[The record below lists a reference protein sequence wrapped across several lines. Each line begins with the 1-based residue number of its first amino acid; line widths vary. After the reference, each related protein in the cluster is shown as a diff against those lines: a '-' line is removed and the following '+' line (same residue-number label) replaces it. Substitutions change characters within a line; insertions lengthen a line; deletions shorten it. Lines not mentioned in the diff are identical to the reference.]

1 MAKVDCRP
9 PPSSSLNNCCVCSP
23 KPAPAVPARH
33 YRTIRPSIPVSSRPA
48 FWPATSPAIQD
59 GQSRPSQ
66 PIASRTMAELA
77 RLAGR
82 SDHGVARPVMAEN
95 DG

>member
-9 PPSSSLNNCCVCSP
+9 PPL
-23 KPAPAVPARH
+23 PASTTAASAHKGQHQPHRPI
-33 YRTIRPSIPVSSRPA
+33 TLRPSIPVSSRPA

-82 SDHGVARPVMAEN
+82 SDH
-95 DG
+95 